1 MQGGEPSAAGVKGG
15 GGSGRRG
22 RRRCPARGEG
32 AGAQRPGQ
40 LFPAVALGPAP
51 PPCPLPPGHKARSRP
66 PRPPAS
72 CQPHCCPVIAPAVSR
87 EPRHPPGTRWPS
99 AGKVSVGCGC
109 REGCN
114 LGEGEASPPG
124 RRSGLACP
132 PPSPGQPVSLLS
144 PAFGVCFRQG
154 CWGAVVP
161 ALRDQSEGVSFAGEV
176 AGVSGCLRLR
186 PAGREGEVGSRS
198 LRRYWSLPLPLPAA
212 HPRAGRRGRPRG
224 RRGQDRGMPP
234 AGAASGPCSPP
245 WGSPCSPLS
254 SPGGRGRQA
263 WKGCPAA
270 LPSAR
275 APGHLGTAEHECPCR
290 SPRPR
295 PPPSSSY
302 SLLTPLGRNG

>member
-1 MQGGEPSAAGVKGG
+1 MPRPRGGSRRAAPWPVVPSSGPGTSSAALPAPAWTQ
-15 GGSGRRG
+15 GSLTPSPATRLLPAALLPRHCPRRV
-22 RRRCPARGEG
+22 P
-32 AGAQRPGQ
+32 GAQTP
-40 LFPAVALGPAP
+40 
-51 PPCPLPPGHKARSRP
+51 
-66 PRPPAS
+66 
-72 CQPHCCPVIAPAVSR
+72 
-87 EPRHPPGTRWPS
+87 PPGTRWPS